1 MPLSAIEIGLLF
13 PEQGFCRALTFL
25 HTALLRE
32 ISEEILWAVINSKV
46 SNAMTNYTCF
56 FHGAVQP
63 NPGHVGLGV
72 VVLDQNGV
80 EIITASV
87 NGGKGTNN
95 VGAYKAL
102 ILAFELCKDAGLERV
117 QFYGDSQ
124 VVINQVIGEWV
135 VNQETLLPLHAKAQ
149 ELGSL
154 IQCKLGWIKKTA
166 NKRACE
172 LSLSAIGATSDTI
185 RYIERKPGLMQ
196 GPEHESYHE
205 QVSSD
210 EMPDRQDVQ
219 SHQRTSDQL
228 EAASTNAAIAK
239 HKQVVVKGLS
249 GGKVAFVYGQD
260 VVIFDLIAHHCTC
273 SHFKIIGSCEHE
285 EAVGRVNGKKAS

>member
-1 MPLSAIEIGLLF
+1 M
-13 PEQGFCRALTFL
+13 QGSNFL

-46 SNAMTNYTCF
+46 SNAMPNYTCF

-63 NPGHVGLGV
+63 NPGNVGLGV

-102 ILAFELCKDAGLERV
+102 ILAFELCKDAGLDRV

-154 IQCKLGWIKKTA
+154 IQCKLDWIKKTA

-185 RYIERKPGLMQ
+185 WFIEKQPDFMQ
-196 GPEHESYHE
+196 TSEDDRYHE

-210 EMPDRQDVQ
+210 EMADSRQDVQ
-219 SHQRTSDQL
+219 SHQRTSEPL
-228 EAASTNAAIAK
+228 EIASTNAAIAK
-239 HKQVVVKGLS
+239 QKQVIVKGLS

-273 SHFKIIGSCEHE
+273 SNFKINGTCEHAL
-285 EAVGRVNGKKAS
+285 AVVRANEKKAS